1 MKSRAKKAGV
11 LYLLMAIFG
20 AFGIMYV
27 PNNILVQ
34 NDAGATATNIIE
46 SIGTYRLSMLSNV
59 VGQAIFIFLG
69 LSFLDLFEGINAK
82 LSKMLMSLVVAGV
95 PIAILNTLNLA
106 AAMMVLDG
114 SEYLKEFNETQL
126 NALSLLFINLYQYG
140 VLIVQIFWGLWLL
153 PLGLLCKQSNFIPKW
168 IGLSLIMGCF
178 SYLLLVIIGVLW
190 PQFNEVAA
198 PILMLPLVIGEFS
211 IIGWLLIKGVK

>member
-1 MKSRAKKAGV
+1 M
-11 LYLLMAIFG
+11 LIF
-20 AFGIMYV
+20 
-27 PNNILVQ
+27 
-34 NDAGATATNIIE
+34 
-46 SIGTYRLSMLSNV
+46 
-59 VGQAIFIFLG
+59 
-69 LSFLDLFEGINAK
+69 
-82 LSKMLMSLVVAGV
+82 LVVAGV

-153 PLGLLCKQSNFIPKW
+153 PLGFLIIQSNFIPKW
-168 IGLSLIMGCF
+168 VGVLLIISGV

-190 PQFNEVAA
+190 PQFNDMAA
-198 PILMLPLVIGEFS
+198 AILMLPLALGEFTF
-211 IIGWLLIKGVK
+211 IGWLFILGFK

>member
-20 AFGIMYV
+20 AFGIKYV

-69 LSFLDLFEGINAK
+69 LSFLDL
-82 LSKMLMSLVVAGV
+82 LVS
-95 PIAILNTLNLA
+95 TLVKT
-106 AAMMVLDG
+106 MH
-114 SEYLKEFNETQL
+114 
-126 NALSLLFINLYQYG
+126 
-140 VLIVQIFWGLWLL
+140 
-153 PLGLLCKQSNFIPKW
+153 
-168 IGLSLIMGCF
+168 F
-178 SYLLLVIIGVLW
+178 S
-190 PQFNEVAA
+190 ASR
-198 PILMLPLVIGEFS
+198 FS
-211 IIGWLLIKGVK
+211 F